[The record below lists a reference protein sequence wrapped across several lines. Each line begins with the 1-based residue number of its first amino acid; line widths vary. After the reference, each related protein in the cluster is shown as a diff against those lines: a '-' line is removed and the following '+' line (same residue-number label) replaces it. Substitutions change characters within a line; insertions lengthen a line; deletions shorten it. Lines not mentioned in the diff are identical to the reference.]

1 MQPAALV
8 SFEKARFEEIS
19 RPVAWCFKGSILSE
33 MTYGAWPFEADRH
46 FAGQFSKSC
55 HFPQFLH
62 IRCITESPK

>member
-33 MTYGAWPFEADRH
+33 MT
-46 FAGQFSKSC
+46 
-55 HFPQFLH
+55 
-62 IRCITESPK
+62 